1 MPKGIKCP
9 KDIIP
14 KATKCLK
21 EQNAQRK
28 NLKYSIFNVIILK
41 IKREKILKKYLGFD
55 LVIFY
60 SLKFRL
66 IIISQCFFL
75 WNEQTIYLKVW
86 VCDVPG
92 MDFLGFGM
100 APAFIYQASCRP
112 SLFMLCRFFP
122 SIKYN
127 YIFAFFIF
135 LLGNKFGQKS
145 ANFGQDVSTTV
156 GGTISFVYI

>member
-1 MPKGIKCP
+1 MYDKMPKGIKCP

-66 IIISQCFFL
+66 IIISQCFFV
-75 WNEQTIYLKVW
+75 K
-86 VCDVPG
+86 
-92 MDFLGFGM
+92 
-100 APAFIYQASCRP
+100 
-112 SLFMLCRFFP
+112 
-122 SIKYN
+122 
-127 YIFAFFIF
+127 
-135 LLGNKFGQKS
+135 
-145 ANFGQDVSTTV
+145 
-156 GGTISFVYI
+156 